1 MSLGAQLRAA
11 AYSAQAVT
19 ACTCGHHHA
28 RLTTNARRQDPTRT
42 TTIRNKFEADFN
54 RRFARIARAIRD
66 EVVKRD
72 GFGLKANRGGFDFPS
87 DQAKVSAFMAWLEQ
101 LQGVEIFGGV
111 QSLPREVAAQR
122 VWSQTYIQTA
132 YRRGL
137 INAATQLR
145 QAGARVAP
153 GYIDSAFLRPV
164 HAERV
169 GIIYS
174 RAYDS
179 LQGITREMDR
189 QIADTLAR
197 GLADGRGSMDIAR
210 DLVNRVE
217 KIGRTRA
224 RLLARTEVVAATTEA
239 QLNAFEDAGLQG
251 VDLEAEWLTAGDDQ
265 VCQECQDAA
274 SNGPYTL
281 EQAHGM
287 IPLHPNCR
295 CGWIP
300 RIENGRD
307 IVLQ

>member
-42 TTIRNKFEADFN
+42 TTIRNRFEADFN
-54 RRFARIARAIRD
+54 RRFARMAKAIRN

-122 VWSQTYIQTA
+122 IWAQTYIQTG

-145 QAGARVAP
+145 QAGARVSP

-210 DLVNRVE
+210 DLVGRVE

-224 RLLARTEVVAATTEA
+224 RLLARTEIVAATTEA

-265 VCQECQDAA
+265 VCPICLEAA
-274 SNGPYTL
+274 AGGPYTL

-307 IVLQ
+307 IVLE